1 MTSGAGASDARS
13 GGRKLFTLAEANAA
27 LSTVGPLLEDLA
39 ECKRGLDAVQA
50 SLLSLTPRQRE
61 NGHRLN
67 AVGLEQQMEKLVD
80 RLAGGIRDIEAMG
93 IELKDIDAG
102 LIDFPALHR
111 GRVVYL
117 CWRLGEDVIGY
128 WHEIST
134 GFAGRRP
141 ISEYADD
148 SPP

>member
-1 MTSGAGASDARS
+1 MTDDSGRARAR
-13 GGRKLFTLAEANAA
+13 GDRRKLFTLAEANAA
-27 LSTVGPLLEDLA
+27 LAIVRPLLEDLA
-39 ECKRGLDAVQA
+39 ESKRGLDVVHAT
-50 SLLSLTPRQRE
+50 LLRLTPHQRE

-67 AVGLEQQMEKLVD
+67 AIGLEQQMERLVD
-80 RLAGGIRDIEAMG
+80 RLARGIRDIEVMG

-102 LIDFPALHR
+102 LIDFPALQQ

-117 CWRLGEDVIGY
+117 CWRLGEDEIGY

-141 ISEYADD
+141 ISDFAGEA
-148 SPP
+148 P

>member
-1 MTSGAGASDARS
+1 MTEPAGPSDARS
-13 GGRKLFTLAEANAA
+13 DRRKLFTLSEANAA
-27 LSTVGPLLEDLA
+27 LTVVRPLLEELA
-39 ECKRGLDAVQA
+39 ESKRGLDAVHA
-50 SLLSLTPRQRE
+50 SLLRLTPHQRE

-67 AVGLEQQMEKLVD
+67 AIGLEQQMERLVD
-80 RLAGGIRDIEAMG
+80 RLARGIRDIEVMG

-111 GRVVYL
+111 GRIVFL
-117 CWRLGEDVIGY
+117 CWRLGEDEIGY

-141 ISEYADD
+141 ISEFSGESA
-148 SPP
+148 